1 MALDARCA
9 GTNQPPCS
17 AVLELHAL
25 RERAFWQTL
34 RPWIS
39 GFHAK
44 DATVRFEGDYPTGT
58 NRAGHSPVLPDG
70 MLHLAVRDGV
80 IEEIKP
86 GAGKLFGILGLHA
99 LPRRLRLD
107 FSDLREPGLAFNSI
121 KGTFAIHD
129 DVATTENIT
138 LLGPI
143 GRMVSKGWVDLER
156 GQLDQHLAVTP
167 EIGMEL
173 ALGGLLAGGPVVGGA
188 ILVAG
193 TVLHKP
199 LGALTTL
206 RYHVHGDWNA
216 PVIEGEWERSS
227 PSGG

>member
-1 MALDARCA
+1 
-9 GTNQPPCS
+9 
-17 AVLELHAL
+17 
-25 RERAFWQTL
+25 
-34 RPWIS
+34 
-39 GFHAK
+39 
-44 DATVRFEGDYPTGT
+44 
-58 NRAGHSPVLPDG
+58 

-86 GAGKLFGILGLHA
+86 GAGKLLGILGLHA